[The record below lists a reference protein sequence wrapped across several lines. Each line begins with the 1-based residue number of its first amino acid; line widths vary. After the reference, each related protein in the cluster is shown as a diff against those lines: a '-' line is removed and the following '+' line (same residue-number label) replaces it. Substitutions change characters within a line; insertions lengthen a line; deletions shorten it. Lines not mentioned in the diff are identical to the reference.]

1 MENGMT
7 LTLVDE
13 PPAVDT
19 GRPVVQGLAAS
30 SGIASGV
37 VRILRSPNAGRDL
50 QQGEVLVAATT
61 NPAAVPSI
69 CDAAALVTD
78 GGGMTCH
85 AAIVARELGVPCVV
99 GTRTATSTL
108 RDGEMVTVDGER
120 GLVYEGVGAAPV
132 VATVS
137 PHR

>member
-19 GRPVVQGLAAS
+19 GRPVVHGLAAS
-30 SGIASGV
+30 SGIATGV
-37 VRILRSPNAGRDL
+37 VRILRSPNAGREP
-50 QQGEVLVAATT
+50 QRGEVLVAATT

-78 GGGMTCH
+78 RGGITCH

-120 GLVYEGVGAAPV
+120 GLVYEGLGAAPV
-132 VATVS
+132 AATVS